1 MTDITDIRLM
11 VGARFRLVL
20 LTMAATTAAALVGVF
35 FAPGW
40 VVPTTVNVL
49 VDGAFLAFIWV
60 RRDGILGRLFLMG
73 AVAAVVELLLS
84 DPAFVR
90 RNVLVYEPGGPFVV
104 DSPLYMP
111 MSWIFLIV
119 QIGAL
124 SRWAI
129 EKWGLL
135 RAMLFMGILGGVNG
149 PMYEY
154 LAQYSQLWYYQHCW
168 SMRGVP
174 VFVIV
179 AEVLIGVTLPLAVL
193 RLPRLTIPSTAAV
206 GLLIGLWTWVTGLVT
221 FAFLGAPPG

>member
-1 MTDITDIRLM
+1 M
-11 VGARFRLVL
+11 VGARFRIVL
-20 LTMAATTAAALVGVF
+20 LTMAATTAAALVGAF
-35 FAPGW
+35 LAPGW
-40 VVPTTVNVL
+40 IVPTAVNVL

-73 AVAAVVELLLS
+73 VVAAAVELLLS
-84 DPAFVR
+84 DPTFVR
-90 RNVLVYEPGGPFVV
+90 RHVLVYEPGGPFVV

-135 RAMLFMGILGGVNG
+135 RAMLLMGILGGANG

-154 LAQYSQLWYYQHCW
+154 LAQYSQLWYYQNCW
-168 SMRGVP
+168 MARGVP
-174 VFVIV
+174 IFVIV
-179 AEVLIGVTLPLAVL
+179 SEVLIGVTLPLAVL
-193 RLPRLTIPSTAAV
+193 RLPRLTMAATVVV

-221 FAFLGAPPG
+221 FAFVGFPPA